1 MEVTQAS
8 KNDLNEIS
16 RLFES
21 AKKQMEQSK
30 IYQWTSIYPNKKII
44 EIDIEKHRLFKL
56 VNKNQIVTVA
66 TLDNESQGNFTIRR
80 IATEPNHLSNG
91 YASLLLGDIISKV
104 KQKKGKHIYSS
115 TNHTNV
121 KMQNFF
127 NKHGFEKI
135 SEYTEIEREHLGSFY
150 KYLKKI

>member
-1 MEVTQAS
+1 MKITQAK

-16 RLFES
+16 QLFES
-21 AKKQMEQSK
+21 AKKQMEQSN
-30 IYQWTSIYPNKKII
+30 IYQWTQVYPNEKMIQL
-44 EIDIEKHRLFKL
+44 DIENHRLFKL
-56 VNKNQIVTVA
+56 INKNQIITVA
-66 TLDNESQGNFTIRR
+66 TLDCQDQKNFVIRR
-80 IATEPNHLSNG
+80 IATEPDHLSNG
-91 YASLLLGDIISKV
+91 YASLLLGDIINKV
-104 KQKKGKHIYSS
+104 KEKKGKHIYSS

-121 KMQNFF
+121 KIQHFF